1 MGKSLTKQ
9 ASKFLENKKGRK
21 LVFTNGCFD
30 ILHRGHL
37 TYLASARQKGD
48 LLFVGLN
55 SDASVRRL
63 KGPERPI
70 NSELDRKFFLESL
83 KFVDF
88 VEVFDEETPLELIKL
103 VRPDF
108 LVKGGDWSKEQIV
121 GSNFVLSYGGEVES
135 LTFVQ
140 GHSTTKLIQDLQG
153 KQ

>member
-1 MGKSLTKQ
+1 MSKNLTSQAIQFLKEKKSK
-9 ASKFLENKKGRK
+9 K

-37 TYLASARQKGD
+37 TYLAAARQKGD

-63 KGPERPI
+63 KGPKRPI
-70 NSELDRKFFLESL
+70 NSEEDRKFFLESL

-103 VRPDF
+103 VKPEV
-108 LVKGGDWSKEQIV
+108 LVKGGDWAKEQIV
-121 GSNFVLSYGGEVES
+121 GSSFVLSSGGEVES
-135 LTFVQ
+135 LSFVQ

>member
-1 MGKSLTKQ
+1 MRKSLTKQ
-9 ASKFLENKKGRK
+9 ASKFLENRKDRK
-21 LVFTNGCFD
+21 LIFTNGCFD

-55 SDASVRRL
+55 SDVSVRRL
-63 KGPERPI
+63 KGPGRPI

-103 VRPDF
+103 VKPDV

-121 GSNFVLSYGGEVES
+121 GSSFVLSYGGEVES

>member
-1 MGKSLTKQ
+1 MRKSLTKQ
-9 ASKFLENKKGRK
+9 ASKFLENRKDRK
-21 LVFTNGCFD
+21 LIFTNGCFD

-55 SDASVRRL
+55 SDVSVRRL

-70 NSELDRKFFLESL
+70 NSELDRQFFLESL

-103 VRPDF
+103 VKPDV

-121 GSNFVLSYGGEVES
+121 GSSFVLSYGGEVES

>member
-1 MGKSLTKQ
+1 MRKSLTKQ
-9 ASKFLENKKGRK
+9 ASKFLENRKDRK
-21 LVFTNGCFD
+21 LIFTNGCFD

-55 SDASVRRL
+55 SDVSVRRL

>member
-1 MGKSLTKQ
+1 MKKNLTKQ
-9 ASKFLENKKGRK
+9 ASIFLENKKGRK

-55 SDASVRRL
+55 SDDSVRRL
-63 KGPERPI
+63 KGSERPI

-88 VEVFDEETPLELIKL
+88 VEIFDEETPFELIKL
-103 VRPDF
+103 VKPDF
-108 LVKGGDWSKEQIV
+108 LVKGGDWSKGQIV
-121 GSNFVLSYGGEVES
+121 GSSFVLSYGGEVES
-135 LTFVQ
+135 LAYVQ
-140 GHSTTKLIQDLQG
+140 GHSTTKLIHDLQG
-153 KQ
+153 KR